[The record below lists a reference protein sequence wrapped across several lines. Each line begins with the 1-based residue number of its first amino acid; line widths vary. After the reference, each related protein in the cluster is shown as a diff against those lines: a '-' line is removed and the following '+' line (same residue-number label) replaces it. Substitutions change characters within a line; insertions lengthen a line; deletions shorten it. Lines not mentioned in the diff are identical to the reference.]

1 MGVSEGDCIQRMYIL
16 DAAGRQYRLIKI
28 AKKNGSCK
36 GKTTRC
42 KSGCRATESAQFRTQ
57 ALGGKEDENFFQP
70 NPLKDKYSI
79 GFVS

>member
-42 KSGCRATESAQFRTQ
+42 SLVVEQLSLRNLDPRLLAARKMRISSSPTHSRIST
-57 ALGGKEDENFFQP
+57 ALG
-70 NPLKDKYSI
+70 L
-79 GFVS
+79 